1 MQADGVFSGG
11 GVKGIAFAGAIAAA
25 EEAGYTEWMRLAGTS
40 AGAIAAMALAVGYDA
55 SGMRKA
61 LEETDYNRIGESPNP
76 IKRVFNLVRHHGLT
90 RGTGLSEWIEGL
102 LRDAPAPASTFGE
115 LDGRLQVVGCDLVH
129 SRLVVFPD
137 DLALY
142 EDERGEPVRPGEF
155 PIAEAVRVSS
165 GYPYFFPPLALR
177 DRVTKREAVL
187 VDGGVASAFPV
198 FLFDRQAPRRP
209 TWGFRLHAGM
219 GVEQPS
225 HREIGGI
232 DWPIDMARA
241 ILDTAMNAF
250 DTRDV
255 LGFGDRVV
263 SIPTGDV
270 ETLDFNL
277 SAEEREFLYRSGYE
291 AGRAFFGAHPT
302 GRNTLGEVPARPGP
316 DSGPGPRGAR

>member
-1 MQADGVFSGG
+1 VEADGVFSGG
-11 GVKGIAFAGAIAAA
+11 GVKGIGFAGAIAAA
-25 EEAGYTEWMRLAGTS
+25 EEAGYSEWGRLAGSS

-55 SGMRKA
+55 RRMREA
-61 LEETDYNRIGESPNP
+61 LEATDYPRIGESTNP
-76 IKRVFNLVRHHGLT
+76 LRRALNLVRRHALT
-90 RGTGLSEWIEGL
+90 SGTGLTEWIEGL
-102 LRDAPAPASTFGE
+102 LRDAPAPASVFGE
-115 LDGRLQVVGCDLVH
+115 LDGRLQVVGCDLAH

-137 DLALY
+137 DVALY
-142 EDERGEPVRPGEF
+142 EDERGNPLRPEEF
-155 PIAEAVRVSS
+155 PVADAVRVSA
-165 GYPYFFPPLALR
+165 GYPYFFPSLALR
-177 DRVTKREAVL
+177 DRATGKDAVL

-198 FLFDRQAPRRP
+198 FLFDRPEPRRP

-219 GVEQPS
+219 GAEQPS
-225 HREIGGI
+225 HREIAGL

-277 SAEEREFLYRSGYE
+277 SSEQREFLFRSGYE
-291 AGRAFFGAHPT
+291 AARDFFAAHPS
-302 GRNTLGEVPARPGP
+302 GRNALGEIPSVR
-316 DSGPGPRGAR
+316 

>member
-1 MQADGVFSGG
+1 VQADGVFSGG

-55 SGMRKA
+55 QGMRDA
-61 LEETDYNRIGESPNP
+61 LNATDYTRIGESPNP
-76 IKRVFNLVRHHGLT
+76 ISKVINLLRRHGLT
-90 RGTGLSEWIEGL
+90 RGTGLSDWIEGL
-102 LRDAPAPASTFGE
+102 LREAPAPAGKFGE
-115 LDGRLQVVGCDLVH
+115 LDGRLQVVGCDLAH

-137 DLALY
+137 DVALY
-142 EDERGEPVRPGEF
+142 EDERGRPIRPEEF

-177 DRVTKREAVL
+177 DRATKHDAVL

-198 FLFDRQAPRRP
+198 FLFDRAEPRRP

-219 GVEQPS
+219 GVAQPS

-250 DTRDV
+250 DARDV

-270 ETLDFNL
+270 ETLDFSL
-277 SAEEREFLYRSGYE
+277 STEDREFLYRSGHE
-291 AGRAFFGAHPT
+291 AGAAFFAAHPS
-302 GRNTLGEVPARPGP
+302 GRNALGEVPTS
-316 DSGPGPRGAR
+316 SGSVGE

>member
-1 MQADGVFSGG
+1 VQADAVFSGG
-11 GVKGIAFAGAIAAA
+11 GVKGIALAGAVAAA
-25 EEAGYTEWMRLAGTS
+25 EEAGYSEWVRLAGTS

-55 SGMRKA
+55 AGMRKA
-61 LEETDYNRIGESPNP
+61 LEETDYNRIGESSNP
-76 IKRVFNLVRHHGLT
+76 IRRAFNLVRHHGLT
-90 RGTGLSEWIEGL
+90 RGTGLTDWIEGL
-102 LRDAPAPASTFGE
+102 LKDAPTPVRTFGE
-115 LDGRLQVVGCDLVH
+115 LDGRLQVVGCDLAH
-129 SRLVVFPD
+129 SRLVVFPE
-137 DLALY
+137 DLSLY
-142 EDERGEPVRPGEF
+142 EDEKGNPIRPDEF
-155 PIAEAVRVSS
+155 PVAEAVRVSS

-177 DRVTKREAVL
+177 DRVTKKDAVL

-198 FLFDRQAPRRP
+198 FLFDRPAPRQP

-219 GVEQPS
+219 GLEKPS

-232 DWPIDMARA
+232 DWPIEMARA

-277 SAEEREFLYRSGYE
+277 SASDREFLFRSGHE
-291 AGRAFFGAHPT
+291 AGAAFFATHPT
-302 GRNTLGEVPARPGP
+302 GRNSLGEIPAT
-316 DSGPGPRGAR
+316 ARSES